1 MSSTERIVFTDMGKY
16 ASSEIAGLSSESSNK
31 EQNSCRIKF
40 STGFVLVFLALILA
54 VGVGLIVHFA
64 ENRKIECNFP
74 ENLSSS
80 DSDPLKGK
88 KPDTDVCKDMAKQNR
103 NNICKYSFYF

>member
-1 MSSTERIVFTDMGKY
+1 M
-16 ASSEIAGLSSESSNK
+16 
-31 EQNSCRIKF
+31 KF

-74 ENLSSS
+74 ENLRSS
-80 DSDPLKGK
+80 DSGALKGK
-88 KPDTDVCKDMAKQNR
+88 KPDAEVCKDMAKLNR
-103 NNICKYSFYF
+103 NNICKYNL

>member
-1 MSSTERIVFTDMGKY
+1 MSSTERITLTDMGKY
-16 ASSEIAGLSSESSNK
+16 ASSEIPGLSSESLNK
-31 EQNSCRIKF
+31 EQNSCRMKF

-80 DSDPLKGK
+80 DSGALKGK
-88 KPDTDVCKDMAKQNR
+88 KADAEVCKDMAKLNR
-103 NNICKYSFYF
+103 NNICKYNL